1 MSKAN
6 GNHLEIK
13 CIDDECGN
21 DIKISILEM
30 KTSPRVECKSCKN
43 EYAFNKQLVEQLH
56 KFEKLV
62 TAVQEAKDILGQTA
76 VAVDIQGHSVKI
88 PYKLLLT
95 RMNSELKLKINDQ
108 EMLVTFRVEPLEKH
122 ILK

>member
-13 CIDDECGN
+13 CIDPECGN

-30 KTSPRVECKSCKN
+30 DKSPRVRCKSCNN
-43 EYAFNKQLVEQLH
+43 EYSFNKQLVDQLR

-62 TAVQEAKDILGQTA
+62 AAVQEAKDILGQTA

-108 EMLVTFRVEPLEKH
+108 QMVVTFRVEPLEKQ
-122 ILK
+122 ILR

>member
-6 GNHLEIK
+6 GNHLELK
-13 CIDDECGN
+13 CIDADCG
-21 DIKISILEM
+21 DHIKISILEM
-30 KTSPRVECKSCKN
+30 KENPRVKCKSCKN

-56 KFEKLV
+56 KFENLIS
-62 TAVQEAKDILGQTA
+62 AVQEAKDILGQTA
-76 VAVDIQGHSVKI
+76 VAVDIQGHSVKV

-108 EMLVTFRVEPLEKH
+108 EMTVTFRVEPLEAK